1 MRPPP
6 LFQNHRGFS
15 SFFRQIDLQD
25 LYITLG
31 SGLITLLYVQKSHGN
46 INAACRSL
54 RRRIRQRADCAK
66 RMRPYVE
73 ATWPSDEERE
83 EYYRLNRFQQNET
96 EIIQVDGE
104 DAGRITITRR
114 PGCIVLEEIH
124 IAPRFQGRG
133 IGQMSIRKVLAEA
146 DERRISTEL
155 KVLKKNPAQKLYMR
169 LGFVTVREA
178 DERLYMVRGV
188 QQVEVAD
195 ASTRRNS

>member
-1 MRPPP
+1 MGISTRPAVASDEE
-6 LFQNHRGFS
+6 F
-15 SFFRQIDLQD
+15 
-25 LYITLG
+25 
-31 SGLITLLYVQKSHGN
+31 V
-46 INAACRSL
+46 NALTRET
-54 RRRIRQRADCAK
+54 
-66 RMRPYVE
+66 MRPYVQ

-83 EYYRLNRFQQNET
+83 KYYWINRFQQNET
-96 EIIQVDGE
+96 EIIQVDRE

-133 IGQMSIRKVLAEA
+133 IGQMLIRKVLAEA
-146 DERRISTEL
+146 DERRIPTEL

-169 LGFVTVREA
+169 LGFVTVRDA
-178 DERLYMVRGV
+178 DERLYMVRGI

>member
-1 MRPPP
+1 MGISTRPAVASDEE
-6 LFQNHRGFS
+6 F
-15 SFFRQIDLQD
+15 
-25 LYITLG
+25 
-31 SGLITLLYVQKSHGN
+31 V
-46 INAACRSL
+46 NALTRET
-54 RRRIRQRADCAK
+54 
-66 RMRPYVE
+66 MHPYVE

-83 EYYRLNRFQQNET
+83 EYYWLNRFQQNET

-104 DAGRITITRR
+104 DARRITITRR

-133 IGQMSIRKVLAEA
+133 IGQMFIRKVLAEA
-146 DERRISTEL
+146 DERRIPTEL

-169 LGFVTVREA
+169 LGFVTVRDA
-178 DERLYMVRGV
+178 DERLYLVRGV